1 MDFQAIIT
9 DVKGRVETV
18 STRAQGA
25 AEVSVDTFKQAGD
38 IVVSSAQDLFKVH
51 SEVATDLF
59 GKGKASV
66 EKAMNDGLKAVASN
80 PVGYLP
86 EGREQ
91 IVATFN
97 TTVDKVS
104 KSGEKLISTFKGG
117 FEGVTAK
124 INGENVTVAK
134 AKKTVRKT
142 ASAAKTTAKKTVRK
156 TTTAAKKATAAA

>member
-1 MDFQAIIT
+1 MT
-9 DVKGRVETV
+9 
-18 STRAQGA
+18 
-25 AEVSVDTFKQAGD
+25 
-38 IVVSSAQDLFKVH
+38 
-51 SEVATDLF
+51 
-59 GKGKASV
+59 
-66 EKAMNDGLKAVASN
+66 DGLKAVASN

-97 TTVDKVS
+97 TTVEKVS
-104 KSGEKLISTFKGG
+104 KSGEELFSTFKGG

-156 TTTAAKKATAAA
+156 TTATAKKAASKATA